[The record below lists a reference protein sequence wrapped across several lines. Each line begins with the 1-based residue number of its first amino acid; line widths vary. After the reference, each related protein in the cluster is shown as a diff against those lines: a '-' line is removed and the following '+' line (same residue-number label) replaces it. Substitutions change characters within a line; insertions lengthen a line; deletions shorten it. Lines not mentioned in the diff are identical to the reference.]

1 MRTLVWLLVVGLVA
15 LLGIALSQLGALDP
29 LKNGALTVASPLERG
44 LRTAA
49 SPAADFLD
57 NVTDRQDLE
66 DENRLLRQQIEEL
79 TAEIAHLKEAEF
91 TAADLAELA
100 EVEESRPDDQ
110 FLAARVIARDPS
122 NLKERLA
129 IDRGSSDGVSEGM
142 VVMSE
147 GGSLVGVV
155 SKALNDFAWVT
166 LITDPNNNVNAMVLE
181 SRAQGVVSGSL
192 HDGLSMEL
200 IPQDA
205 EVEPGNTVATSG
217 LGGNF
222 PQALLIGQVAAV
234 RGEQQD
240 VFKKAEVE
248 PAAGLSEPV
257 RYLLFVPLILFVALA
272 QVATAPYFPLLGVT
286 ANPLLVLLMCWAVV
300 RGPRETMV
308 LIPLAGTF
316 KDLITT
322 DPVGVSVLALLPI
335 VPLAAIRERQ
345 PTESEFLATLAVVA
359 VASLSY
365 HLLYMM
371 ILTAVGDG
379 PPWLQSPMRV
389 LLPAALF
396 NALITPIFYLS
407 VRWATTLSEMVR
419 PSIRVLG

>member
-15 LLGIALSQLGALDP
+15 LLGIALSQLGALDS
-29 LKNGALTVASPLERG
+29 LKNGALTVASPFERG

-57 NVTDRQDLE
+57 NVADRQDLE

-79 TAEIAHLKEAEF
+79 TAQIADLKEAQF

-110 FLAARVIARDPS
+110 FLTARVIARDPS

-129 IDRGSSDGVSEGM
+129 IDRGSSDGISEGM

-147 GGSLVGVV
+147 GGSLVGVI

-166 LITDPNNNVNAMVLE
+166 LITDPNSNVNAMVLE

-192 HDGLSMEL
+192 HDGLSMDL
-200 IPQDA
+200 IPQEA
-205 EVEPGNTVATSG
+205 EVEPGDTVATSG

-240 VFKKAEVE
+240 VFKEAEVE
-248 PAAGLSEPV
+248 PAASLSRLENV
-257 RYLLFVPLILFVALA
+257 
-272 QVATAPYFPLLGVT
+272 
-286 ANPLLVLLMCWAVV
+286 LVLISFTATHL
-300 RGPRETMV
+300 
-308 LIPLAGTF
+308 
-316 KDLITT
+316 
-322 DPVGVSVLALLPI
+322 VSP
-335 VPLAAIRERQ
+335 
-345 PTESEFLATLAVVA
+345 
-359 VASLSY
+359 
-365 HLLYMM
+365 
-371 ILTAVGDG
+371 
-379 PPWLQSPMRV
+379 
-389 LLPAALF
+389 
-396 NALITPIFYLS
+396 
-407 VRWATTLSEMVR
+407 
-419 PSIRVLG
+419 